1 MTGIFL
7 DRDGVIIR
15 KAPEGEYVADWSAVE
30 FLPGA
35 LQAIARLCRYG
46 HTVIIVTNQRGVATG
61 KIKLSSLDEIHERMK
76 GAIANCGGSVA
87 GIYFCPHDTSEAC
100 QCRKPMPGMLL
111 QAAREH
117 KLPLAECWMI
127 GDTTTDIAAG
137 KTAGCKTALITQF
150 RKPEESN
157 DGPDLCG
164 RSLAQVAEK
173 ILALQSTLK
182 AEPFSEGNGLVI
194 S

>member
-1 MTGIFL
+1 MDT
-7 DRDGVIIR
+7 
-15 KAPEGEYVADWSAVE
+15 
-30 FLPGA
+30 
-35 LQAIARLCRYG
+35 
-46 HTVIIVTNQRGVATG
+46 TVIVVTNQRGITTG
-61 KIKLSSLDEIHERMK
+61 EIKLSSLDEIHERMK

-100 QCRKPMPGMLL
+100 QCRKPRPGMLL

-117 KLPLAECWMI
+117 KLALAECWMI

-157 DGPDLCG
+157 DCPDMCG
-164 RSLAQVAEK
+164 RSLAQVAER
-173 ILALQSTLK
+173 ILALKSG
-182 AEPFSEGNGLVI
+182 S
-194 S
+194 